1 MNFFNKKIKTA
12 FSLIEISI
20 VILIIGV
27 AISGI
32 VSGMYLF
39 YDFKLGQAQSMT
51 AKSPVIS
58 TPNLTLWLEA
68 TSTNSF
74 ETERPL
80 NNDKIAIWKDINPQR
95 TFKIN
100 VSQSDLSKQPTY
112 IDNAINNL
120 PALKF
125 VNDIEL
131 RSDNIFLN
139 DIFSSDQATIFL
151 VQNNF
156 SGDLTTTT
164 ISWVPTSNNLDGGS
178 ETARISVF
186 AQTSNLVIF
195 DYGIAG
201 GAAANRVTTSTLT
214 DFNNKNKIISFLKNS
229 NNSDLRINY
238 NETVI
243 ANSGAVATV
252 SASLSAP
259 IIVGK
264 FRTNSDYFFNGNI
277 GEIIIFDRA
286 LNENERKKI
295 EDYLGEKWGINIT
308 RTTI

>member
-1 MNFFNKKIKTA
+1 MNDSKKNIKTA

-39 YDFKLGQAQSMT
+39 YDFKLGQAQSIT

-58 TPNLTLWLEA
+58 TPNLTLWLDT
-68 TSTNSF
+68 TSPNSF

-80 NNDKIAIWKDINPQR
+80 NDDKIAIWKDLNPQR
-95 TFKIN
+95 IFKIN
-100 VSQSDLSKQPTY
+100 VSQSDLTKQPTY
-112 IDNAINNL
+112 VDLAINNL

-125 VNDIEL
+125 INNIEM
-131 RSDNIFLN
+131 RSENIFLN

-156 SGDLTTTT
+156 SGDTSTTT
-164 ISWVPTSNNLDGGS
+164 ISWVPTANNLDNGS
-178 ETARISVF
+178 ENSRISIF
-186 AQTSNLVIF
+186 AQTSNTVIF
-195 DYGIAG
+195 DYGVAG
-201 GAAANRVTTSTLT
+201 GATANRVATSTLT
-214 DFNNKNKIISFLKNS
+214 NFNNKNTIISFLKNS

-243 ANSGAVATV
+243 ANSSAVANV

-259 IIVGK
+259 FIVGK
-264 FRTNSDYFFNGNI
+264 FRTDSNYFFNGNI

>member
-1 MNFFNKKIKTA
+1 MNCFNKKIKTA

-39 YDFKLGQAQSMT
+39 YDFKLGQAQSIT

-58 TPNLTLWLEA
+58 TPNLTLWLEV
-68 TSTNSF
+68 TSPNSF
-74 ETERPL
+74 EAERPL
-80 NNDKIAIWKDINPQR
+80 SNDKIAIWKDINPQR

-112 IDNAINNL
+112 IENAINNL

-125 VNDIEL
+125 INNIEMRSSDIEL
-131 RSDNIFLN
+131 N
-139 DIFSSDQATIFL
+139 DFISSDQATIFL

-156 SGDLTTTT
+156 SGDNTTCL
-164 ISWVPTSNNLDGGS
+164 ISWIPTDNNLDSNEVARFAISPQETQKVVFDFGCCSTVGRLSTNSLSNFFDKDKIISFVKNSNNLD
-178 ETARISVF
+178 
-186 AQTSNLVIF
+186 
-195 DYGIAG
+195 
-201 GAAANRVTTSTLT
+201 
-214 DFNNKNKIISFLKNS
+214 
-229 NNSDLRINY
+229 LRINF
-238 NETVI
+238 NETAVS
-243 ANSGAVATV
+243 NSLAT
-252 SASLSAP
+252 ATLLPSLRAP
-259 IIVGK
+259 IVIGK
-264 FRTNSDYFFNGNI
+264 FRTDSNYFFNGNI

-295 EDYLGEKWGINIT
+295 EEYLGEKWGILIPKT
-308 RTTI
+308 